1 MARRPQKPL
10 GGTWAIAGS
19 NPGLQGDARPGLG
32 LTFVWGWRAA
42 ERACNGLP
50 WLPWLPPG
58 AIRGVIGAR
67 GIIGARRAIRS
78 HQSHQLLPHS
88 QPPEPLGLHQV
99 PWRTN
104 KETRFVISISWPT
117 GPPLPARRPK
127 GGTHTR
133 CTKGKSVP
141 RGRCWR
147 LLCSI
152 ALSQDASFETTFL
165 G

>member
-1 MARRPQKPL
+1 MGADGSTASKATWGDLGHSWQQPWPAGRRPTRIRADL
-10 GGTWAIAGS
+10 CVG
-19 NPGLQGDARPGLG
+19 R
-32 LTFVWGWRAA
+32 RAA
-42 ERACNGLP
+42 ERACNG
-50 WLPWLPPG
+50 LPWLPPG

-67 GIIGARRAIRS
+67 GIIGARGAIRS

-133 CTKGKSVP
+133 CTKGKSAP